1 MATAKKCD
9 RCGKYYDDNQQYPGS
24 HNGYKSIIDGMS
36 FTMKNGSLEQT
47 YDLCDDC
54 ITLLKEWL
62 KGEK

>member
-9 RCGKYYDDNQQYPGS
+9 RCGKYYDDNKQYPAS
-24 HNGYKSIIDGMS
+24 HNGFKSYIDGMA
-36 FTMKNGSLEQT
+36 FTTKNGSLGQT
-47 YDLCDDC
+47 YDLCDEC